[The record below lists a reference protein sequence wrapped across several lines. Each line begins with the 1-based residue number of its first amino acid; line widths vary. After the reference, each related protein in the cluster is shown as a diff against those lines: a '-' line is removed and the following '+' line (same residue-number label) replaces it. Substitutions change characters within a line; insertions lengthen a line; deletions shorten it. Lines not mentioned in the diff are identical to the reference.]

1 MTDIIEQII
10 YDIKLEI
17 GISGLESYV
26 CKDGTEIKTDVGAV
40 YDWFSEYKEAL
51 RRRWK
56 EENQN
61 G

>member
-10 YDIKLEI
+10 YDINLEI
-17 GISGLESYV
+17 GMSGWESYV
-26 CKDGTEIKTDVGAV
+26 CKDGTEIKADVGAV
-40 YDWFSEYKEAL
+40 HNWFSEYKEVL

>member
-26 CKDGTEIKTDVGAV
+26 CKDGTEIKTDVWAV
-40 YDWFSEYKEAL
+40 YDWFSEYKEVL